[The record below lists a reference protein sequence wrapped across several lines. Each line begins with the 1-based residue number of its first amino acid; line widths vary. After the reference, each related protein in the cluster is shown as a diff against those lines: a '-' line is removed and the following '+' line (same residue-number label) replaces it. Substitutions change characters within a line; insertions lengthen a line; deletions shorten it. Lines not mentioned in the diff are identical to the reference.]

1 MRYSDDPSSL
11 GTKLGPKIAKMVAD
25 AIIWSNRGLAQHKHD
40 VGMAVFNSASDQ
52 ISDEV
57 HEVLAPVLG
66 MLLAEDLPPHTRKL
80 IEQLHHKHGQ
90 LTALSG
96 QQVVGQTLGAAISPL
111 INSAL
116 YPVTSRILSGG
127 QAQQPPDYGTLASL
141 VAKGIGN
148 ESTEIGDMV
157 GQGLRDYYTGQL
169 IEANRSYPDLST
181 ALEMLRRGVASDRDL
196 ELFLTRAGIPDQYHV
211 ALISLWRNPLSPADL
226 ADMVVRGIITQDE
239 GARVAT
245 QSGVSAEDFDKL
257 VLDTGEPI
265 ALMQLLE
272 ARRRGFIDE
281 DRLRRGILQ
290 SRIRNEWIDVAEK
303 LAYEPMSVADAVNAV
318 VQNHLSMQQG
328 EAIAQ
333 QNGLEPNMFGILY
346 ETAGE
351 PLSRTEME
359 ELYNRGLV
367 TQEQVNQA
375 LRESRVKDKYVD
387 LAFQLHR
394 KVPPIFTVQRALKS
408 GSISHDDAV
417 RVVMESGY
425 AKADAEWIVA
435 AGTATSTESSS
446 SKVITAVEELYIGNA
461 ISQADALAAFKAQG
475 LSEHAAQVT
484 LSAAEF
490 RREAKI
496 SAQVIAAIRSR
507 FIGRHITANVASGLL
522 DKIGIPT
529 QQRDILI
536 SLWSVEQSANV
547 RTLTEAQVVKAVA
560 KQIITADEGA
570 ARLTAMGYSATD
582 AQLLLEGA

>member
-1 MRYSDDPSSL
+1 MRYSDDASTL

-57 HEVLAPVLG
+57 HDVLAPVLG

-181 ALEMLRRGVASDRDL
+181 ALEMLRRGVASDRDV

-239 GARVAT
+239 GARIAT
-245 QSGVSAEDFDKL
+245 QSGVSADDFDKL

-272 ARRRGFIDE
+272 AKRRGFIDG

-318 VQNHLSMQQG
+318 VQNHLTQQQG

-333 QNGLEPNMFGILY
+333 QNGLEPGNFGILY

-359 ELYNRGLV
+359 QLYNRGLV

-387 LAFQLHR
+387 LAFQLHK
-394 KVPPIFTVQRALKS
+394 KVPPIFTVQHAIAHNA
-408 GSISHDDAV
+408 ISHDDAV

-425 AKADAEWIVA
+425 SKDDATWIVA
-435 AGTATSTESSS
+435 AGSAQSANSQHTKVVSAIESLYEDNIISS
-446 SKVITAVEELYIGNA
+446 QDAIG
-461 ISQADALAAFKAQG
+461 ALKAQG
-475 LSEHAAQVT
+475 LTAADAEVAVT
-484 LSAAEF
+484 AAEF

-496 SAQVIAAIRSR
+496 TTQVLGSIRSR
-507 FIGRHITANVASGLL
+507 YVGHKINRNAASGLI
-522 DKIGIPT
+522 DGIGVPS
-529 QQRDILI
+529 QQRDTLL
-536 SLWSVEQSANV
+536 SLWDVEQAANT
-547 RTLTEAQVVKAVA
+547 RTLTEAQIVKAVA
-560 KQIITADEGA
+560 KQLITDQEGL
-570 ARLTAMGYSATD
+570 ARLMGIGYSQGDAT
-582 AQLLLEGA
+582 LLLEGA